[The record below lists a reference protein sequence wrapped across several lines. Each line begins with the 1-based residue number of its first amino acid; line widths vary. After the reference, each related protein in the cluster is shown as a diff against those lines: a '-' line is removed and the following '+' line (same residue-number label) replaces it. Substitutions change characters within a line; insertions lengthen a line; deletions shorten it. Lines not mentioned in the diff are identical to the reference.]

1 MTSATTPQLMRVL
14 NQRTVYDSL
23 QQIGSASRAEL
34 ARRTGLSKPTTS
46 MAVAELERAGL
57 VRTAGHKAP
66 VGLGRA
72 SLLYEPDPTA
82 GYVLGL
88 DIGRRWIRAAIADL
102 QGQLLGR
109 SDLPQEAGSA
119 AGLLELVTEASAR
132 ARASAKVQASQIVS
146 AYLGAPGVPDRESR
160 RFRFAPHVPG
170 WTKPGMLD
178 QIEAALDCPLTSDN
192 DVACATVAEAVHGA
206 AKGAAS
212 FVYLWI
218 GSGAGMG
225 IWIDGRLYRGA
236 GSAGEIGFLPLAATT
251 GTDNSTLSSV
261 ERREGLIERAVSG
274 DGVVRAARGLGL
286 RTARSAKDV
295 FALARSGD
303 PAARQAVELEGTRL
317 AHVVASVTAVLD
329 PGLLVLGGAV
339 GRNTDQ
345 LAGPIEAELAR
356 LTPLRP
362 RIVSAHLGDEAVLL
376 GAVTAALDTARQQ
389 VFSDRMASIRDQVSL
404 AVP

>member
-1 MTSATTPQLMRVL
+1 MTSATTPPLMRGL

-160 RFRFAPHVPG
+160 RFRFAPHV
-170 WTKPGMLD
+170 
-178 QIEAALDCPLTSDN
+178 
-192 DVACATVAEAVHGA
+192 
-206 AKGAAS
+206 
-212 FVYLWI
+212 
-218 GSGAGMG
+218 
-225 IWIDGRLYRGA
+225 
-236 GSAGEIGFLPLAATT
+236 
-251 GTDNSTLSSV
+251 
-261 ERREGLIERAVSG
+261 
-274 DGVVRAARGLGL
+274 
-286 RTARSAKDV
+286 
-295 FALARSGD
+295 
-303 PAARQAVELEGTRL
+303 
-317 AHVVASVTAVLD
+317 
-329 PGLLVLGGAV
+329 
-339 GRNTDQ
+339 
-345 LAGPIEAELAR
+345 
-356 LTPLRP
+356 
-362 RIVSAHLGDEAVLL
+362 
-376 GAVTAALDTARQQ
+376 
-389 VFSDRMASIRDQVSL
+389 
-404 AVP
+404 